1 VLGSAMSG
9 CAFNHEP
16 EGFQGIAEVGAKL
29 CIFMVGQ
36 HVGSRYVCE
45 KRRSQETEDARAIWI
60 RQLGLLHLLA
70 RGKYLVFDVA
80 GFALHVDAYSVKHLG
95 GYRQAN
101 ACGYHLHI

>member
-1 VLGSAMSG
+1 
-9 CAFNHEP
+9 
-16 EGFQGIAEVGAKL
+16 
-29 CIFMVGQ
+29 
-36 HVGSRYVCE
+36 
-45 KRRSQETEDARAIWI
+45 
-60 RQLGLLHLLA
+60 LLA